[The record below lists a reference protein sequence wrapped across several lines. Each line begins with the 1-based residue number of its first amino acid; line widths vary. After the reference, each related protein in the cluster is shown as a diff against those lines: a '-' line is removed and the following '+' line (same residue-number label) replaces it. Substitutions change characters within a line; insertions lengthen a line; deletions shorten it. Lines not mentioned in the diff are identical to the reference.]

1 MDKKTLYIACAIY
14 NEVSTI
20 EVDSETK
27 DCVYINGRRTFKV
40 SNHQLISSSRKKAVQ
55 FLIDKWE
62 AEVHRYERNLSEQRA
77 KLDKAKA
84 LLNE

>member
-62 AEVHRYERNLSEQRA
+62 TEVHRYERNLSEQRA